1 MMFRRS
7 SLMAWGALALLAGAA
22 AMLAVNLGTFA
33 AVRASGNRATDAL
46 LRVETL
52 LSIVKDAETGGRG
65 YLLTGDEAYL
75 GPYDQALRDI
85 EEALAA
91 AAAVASDADRRRH
104 VEAVGTRTRAKLE
117 HLRGVVELRRTAGAD
132 AALAAVGTG
141 EGQRLMQALRAEVS
155 ALQQSI
161 LRDRDAA
168 QHREWWRAM
177 GSAGLAFGA
186 GVLAALLLS
195 LAVVLLRRALASRE
209 RSIEALLKERAGAE
223 FERISAGVLL
233 DALPVGV
240 FLADASG
247 RVVRTNA
254 EAVRI
259 WRGAPP
265 GPGEGAC
272 HGYQGSRLETGAPLA
287 PGEWALERA
296 LGSGETSLGEGIRIR
311 RFDGGES
318 VILDSA
324 APIRDAAGRL
334 LGAVAIA
341 QDITGR
347 QHEQDQRRMAEA
359 QYRAIVETATDAI
372 ATIDEAGI
380 IQSFNPAA
388 ELVFGYAAA
397 EAIGRNISLLLPA
410 HAARMHDAALARYAR
425 TTKRRVRWIG
435 REVAARRKD
444 GTEFPI
450 ELSLAE
456 WRGGGGER
464 RFTGL
469 MRDLTERKQTEE
481 ALRASDRRIRE
492 LQAEFL
498 HVARVSEIG
507 QMATTL
513 AHELNQPLAAAAN
526 YINGSRRMLDGAD
539 AAARLAAVREALAAA
554 AQQTIHAGQIIRRMR
569 SFVARGDT
577 DKRIENLAEVVR
589 GAAELAS
596 LPARQRQAEIRLDL
610 DPRARCV
617 LADRIQLQQVL
628 VSLMHNAIE
637 AMEGSDLRRLT
648 VTTRPAEAGMVEI
661 AVADTG
667 PGIPAEIAPDLF
679 KSFVTTKPDG
689 MGVGLSVC
697 RTIVEAHGGR
707 IWVAP
712 NPEGGATFRF
722 ILPAAAAAQEEA
734 AERSVSAMRAG

>member
-1 MMFRRS
+1 MRFRRS

-75 GPYDQALRDI
+75 GPYHQALRDI

-91 AAAVASDADRRRH
+91 AAAVAGDADRRRH
-104 VEAVGTRTRAKLE
+104 LEAVGSRTRAKLE

-132 AALAAVGTG
+132 AALAVIGTG

-177 GSAGLAFGA
+177 SSAGLAFGA
-186 GVLAALLLS
+186 GALAALLLG
-195 LAVVLLRRALASRE
+195 LAVVLLRRTLASRD
-209 RSIEALLKERAGAE
+209 RSIEALLEERAGAE

-259 WRGAPP
+259 WGGAPP
-265 GPGEGAC
+265 GLGEGAC
-272 HGYQGSRLETGAPLA
+272 HGYQGSRLDTGAPLV
-287 PGEWALERA
+287 PGDWCLERA

-311 RFDGGES
+311 RFDGGER

-347 QHEQDQRRMAEA
+347 RQA
-359 QYRAIVETATDAI
+359 
-372 ATIDEAGI
+372 
-380 IQSFNPAA
+380 
-388 ELVFGYAAA
+388 
-397 EAIGRNISLLLPA
+397 
-410 HAARMHDAALARYAR
+410 
-425 TTKRRVRWIG
+425 
-435 REVAARRKD
+435 
-444 GTEFPI
+444 
-450 ELSLAE
+450 
-456 WRGGGGER
+456 
-464 RFTGL
+464 
-469 MRDLTERKQTEE
+469 EE
-481 ALRASDRRIRE
+481 ALRASDRRVRE

-498 HVARVSEIG
+498 HVARASEIG

-513 AHELNQPLAAAAN
+513 AHELNQPLAAATN

-539 AAARLAAVREALAAA
+539 PAARLAAVREALAAA

-569 SFVARGDT
+569 GFVARGDT
-577 DKRIENLAEVVR
+577 DRRTEDLAEVVQ
-589 GAAELAS
+589 GATELAS
-596 LPARQRQAEIRLDL
+596 FPARQRQAEIRLDL

-617 LADRIQLQQVL
+617 LADRTQLQQVL

-648 VTTRPAEAGMVEI
+648 VSTRPVEAGMVEI

-697 RTIVEAHGGR
+697 RTIIEAHGGR

-722 ILPAAAAAQEEA
+722 ILPAAAAAREEG